1 MTKVSFGVAVSG
13 SGEGIT
19 QILLLLFLN
28 TEVSTIRSSDMENV
42 FHRLEK
48 TMIVEQLNN
57 IKNTLTEDL
66 KQRPNDRENYW
77 IKRLKPLKP
86 FDLYQQL
93 NLLFLWHKVRLTWDS
108 NTRPSAKWAR
118 EFNSDMV
125 KHVLRVPS
133 HELKT

>member
-1 MTKVSFGVAVSG
+1 MTKVSFGAAVSG

-42 FHRLEK
+42 FHRLGK

-93 NLLFLWHKVRLTWDS
+93 NLLFL
-108 NTRPSAKWAR
+108 
-118 EFNSDMV
+118 
-125 KHVLRVPS
+125 
-133 HELKT
+133 

>member
-13 SGEGIT
+13 SGEDIT

-77 IKRLKPLKP
+77 IKTLKPLKP

-93 NLLFLWHKVRLTWDS
+93 NLLFL
-108 NTRPSAKWAR
+108 
-118 EFNSDMV
+118 
-125 KHVLRVPS
+125 
-133 HELKT
+133 